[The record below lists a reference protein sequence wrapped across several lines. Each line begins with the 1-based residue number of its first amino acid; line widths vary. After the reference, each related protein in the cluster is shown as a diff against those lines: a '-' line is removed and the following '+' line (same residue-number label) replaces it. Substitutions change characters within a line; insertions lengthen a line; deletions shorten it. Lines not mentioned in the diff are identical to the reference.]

1 MSRASRSGA
10 NRFAARAAL
19 VAARLVAMRLDDD
32 ALDALD
38 ALENLLN
45 AESADVVNDV
55 LDDACKAWCD
65 GAREGEEKRAQR
77 LRKNCEKIK
86 EKLEVASDDEALRT
100 TRACETVVRMS
111 VWALGASDGERASMG
126 FERAVTHEKLRA
138 LLVERALERR
148 GKWREK
154 IASARAMP
162 AEALKDFDWCV
173 RGTTGGVSG
182 ASRSASDAS
191 ASTCRFA
198 LRLRRGGAPATAP
211 ARDVRFRVGVDAL
224 DVIVGKCAD
233 ARRAIETL
241 APAAT
246 PES

>member
-1 MSRASRSGA
+1 
-10 NRFAARAAL
+10 
-19 VAARLVAMRLDDD
+19 MRLDGD

-65 GAREGEEKRAQR
+65 GAREGEEKRTQR

-86 EKLEVASDDEALRT
+86 EKLKVESDDEALRT

-111 VWALGASDGERASMG
+111 VWALGASGGENASMG

-154 IASARAMP
+154 ITSARAMP
-162 AEALKDFDWCV
+162 VEVLKDFDWCV
-173 RGTTGGVSG
+173 RGTTGGAG
-182 ASRSASDAS
+182 AATGSISVANAP
-191 ASTCRFA
+191 TCRFA
-198 LRLRRGGAPATAP
+198 LRLRRGGASAAAA
-211 ARDVRFRVGVDAL
+211 ARDVHFSVGIDAL
-224 DVIVGKCAD
+224 DVIADKCAE

-241 APAAT
+241 APGAT

>member
-1 MSRASRSGA
+1 
-10 NRFAARAAL
+10 
-19 VAARLVAMRLDDD
+19 MRLDGD

-65 GAREGEEKRAQR
+65 GAREGEEKRTQR

-86 EKLEVASDDEALRT
+86 EKLEVESDDEALRT

-111 VWALGASDGERASMG
+111 VWALGASGGENASMG

-154 IASARAMP
+154 ITSARAMP
-162 AEALKDFDWCV
+162 VEVLKDFDWCV
-173 RGTTGGVSG
+173 RGTTGGAG
-182 ASRSASDAS
+182 AATGNEKKKTKGSNGPRGPRKNSNDLDPSLRRTSILDQARA
-191 ASTCRFA
+191 ASTRASQRARCRVFA
-198 LRLRRGGAPATAP
+198 
-211 ARDVRFRVGVDAL
+211 
-224 DVIVGKCAD
+224 
-233 ARRAIETL
+233 
-241 APAAT
+241 
-246 PES
+246 

>member
-1 MSRASRSGA
+1 
-10 NRFAARAAL
+10 
-19 VAARLVAMRLDDD
+19 MRLDDD

-173 RGTTGGVSG
+173 RGTTGGAGG

-198 LRLRRGGAPATAP
+198 LRLRRGGAPAAAP

-224 DVIVGKCAD
+224 DVIVDKCAE

>member
-1 MSRASRSGA
+1 
-10 NRFAARAAL
+10 
-19 VAARLVAMRLDDD
+19 MRLDDD

-173 RGTTGGVSG
+173 RGTTGGAGG

-198 LRLRRGGAPATAP
+198 LRLRRGGAPAAAP